1 MQEDSVKLNSFF
13 LRHPVFTVAEID
25 DFLGRS
31 NTGTRNS
38 LLAYHRKSGKILPV
52 RRGLYAVVPPGA
64 SPETAPL
71 DPYLLAS
78 RMVGDAVLAYHTAL
92 EVHGRAYSVYNR
104 FTYLSGK
111 PAQNVQFREYQF
123 RCVVVPKPLRDKEKA
138 SFGVTEIE
146 RQGLPVRVTEVERTF
161 VDALDRPDLCGGWE
175 EVWRS
180 LESIE
185 YLKLDEVVKY
195 ATLLGKSTTAARVG
209 FFLEQ
214 HHEAPAITEKYLAR
228 LRKLAPRQPLYLDR
242 SRRKG
247 GVLAKDWNL
256 IVPEAVI
263 NRSWAEV
270 S

>member
-1 MQEDSVKLNSFF
+1 MKLNTFF

-25 DFLGRS
+25 DFLGGG
-31 NTGTRNS
+31 TVGTRNA
-38 LLAYHRKSGKILPV
+38 LLAYHRKTGKILSV

-64 SPETAPL
+64 SPETAPI

-78 RMVGDAVLAYHTAL
+78 RMARDAVLAYHTAL

-111 PAQNVQFREYQF
+111 PAQPVRFREYEFQ
-123 RCVVVPKPLRDKEKA
+123 CVLMPKPLRDKRKV
-138 SFGVTEIE
+138 SFGVMEIE
-146 RQGLPVRVTEVERTF
+146 RQGLAVRVTDLERTF

-180 LESIE
+180 LESID
-185 YLKLDEVVKY
+185 YLKPDEVVKY
-195 ATLLGKSTTAARVG
+195 TTLLGKSTTAAKVG
-209 FFLEQ
+209 YFLEQ
-214 HHEAPAITEKYLAR
+214 HREALGATEKYLSR

-242 SRRKG
+242 SGRKG
-247 GVLAKDWNL
+247 GVLVKHWNL

-263 NRSWAEV
+263 NRSWSEV

>member
-1 MQEDSVKLNSFF
+1 MREDSVKLNAFF
-13 LRHPVFTVAEID
+13 LRHPVFTVAEMD
-25 DFLGRS
+25 EFLGRS
-31 NTGTRNS
+31 NTGTRNA
-38 LLAYHRKSGKILPV
+38 LLAYHRKRGNILPV
-52 RRGLYAVVPPGA
+52 RRGLYTVVPLGA

-78 RMVGDAVLAYHTAL
+78 KMSSDAVLAYHTAL

-111 PAQNVQFREYQF
+111 PAQLVRFREYEF

-138 SFGVTEIE
+138 SFGVREID
-146 RQGLPVRVTEVERTF
+146 RQGLSVRVTDVDRTF
-161 VDALDRPDLCGGWE
+161 VDAMDRPDLCGGWE

-180 LESIE
+180 CESID
-185 YLKLDEVVKY
+185 YLKLDDVVKY
-195 ATLLGKSTTAARVG
+195 TTLLGKSTTAARVG

-214 HHEAPAITEKYLAR
+214 HQEALAVTEKYLAR
-228 LRKLAPRQPLYLDR
+228 LRKLAPRQPHYLDR

-247 GVLAKDWNL
+247 GVLAKHWNL

-263 NRSWAEV
+263 NRSWEEV

>member
-1 MQEDSVKLNSFF
+1 MKLNTFF

-25 DFLGRS
+25 DFLGGS
-31 NTGTRNS
+31 NTGTRNA
-38 LLAYHRKSGKILPV
+38 LLAYHRKTGKILPV

-78 RMVGDAVLAYHTAL
+78 RMASDAVLSYHTAL

-111 PAQNVQFREYQF
+111 PAKPVRFREYEFQ
-123 RCVVVPKPLRDKEKA
+123 CVLVPKSLRDKGKA
-138 SFGVTEIE
+138 SFGVMEIE
-146 RQGLPVRVTEVERTF
+146 RQDLTVHVTDLERTF

-180 LESIE
+180 LESVE
-185 YLKLDEVVKY
+185 YLKPDEVVKY
-195 ATLLGKSTTAARVG
+195 TALLGKSTTAAKVG
-209 FFLEQ
+209 YFLEQ
-214 HHEAPAITEKYLAR
+214 HREAMAVTEKYLAR
-228 LRKLAPRQPLYLDR
+228 LRRLAPRQPHYLDR

-247 GVLAKDWNL
+247 GMLVKEWNL
-256 IVPEAVI
+256 IVPEAVMK
-263 NRSWAEV
+263 RAWAEV

>member
-1 MQEDSVKLNSFF
+1 MKLNTFF
-13 LRHPVFTVAEID
+13 QRHPVFTVAEID
-25 DFLGRS
+25 DFLGGG
-31 NTGTRNS
+31 TVGTRNA
-38 LLAYHRKSGKILPV
+38 LLAYHRRCGKILPV

-78 RMVGDAVLAYHTAL
+78 RMAGDAVLAYHTAL

-111 PAQNVQFREYQF
+111 PVQPVRFREYEFQ
-123 RCVVVPKPLRDKEKA
+123 CVLVPKPLREKRKP
-138 SFGVTEIE
+138 SFGVVEIE
-146 RQGLPVRVTEVERTF
+146 RQGLPVRVTDVERTF
-161 VDALDRPDLCGGWE
+161 VDALDRSDLCGGWE

-195 ATLLGKSTTAARVG
+195 TTLLGKSTTAARVG
-209 FFLEQ
+209 FFLEEHRQ
-214 HHEAPAITEKYLAR
+214 AVATADKYLAR

-247 GVLAKDWNL
+247 GVLVKDWNL

>member
-1 MQEDSVKLNSFF
+1 MKLNMFF

-25 DFLGRS
+25 DFLSGS
-31 NTGTRNS
+31 NTGTRNA

-64 SPETAPL
+64 SPETAQL

-78 RMVGDAVLAYHTAL
+78 RMASDAVLAYHTAL

-111 PAQNVQFREYQF
+111 PAQPVRFREYEF
-123 RCVVVPKPLRDKEKA
+123 RCVVVPKALRDKGKA
-138 SFGVTEIE
+138 SFGVKEIE
-146 RQGLPVRVTEVERTF
+146 RQGLPVRVTDFERTF

-185 YLKLDEVVKY
+185 YLKLEELVKY
-195 ATLLGKSTTAARVG
+195 VRLLGKSTTAAKVG
-209 FFLEQ
+209 FFLQQ
-214 HHEAPAITEKYLAR
+214 HREALIVDEGQLGK
-228 LRKLAPRQPLYLDR
+228 LRKLVPLQPHYLERR
-242 SRRKG
+242 SRKG
-247 GVLAKDWNL
+247 GTLLKDWNL

-263 NRSWAEV
+263 KRTWAEV